1 MSTFSNDMP
10 WVIFNLLDEQFAVS
24 TRYVREM
31 VAMPKVVTVPR
42 TPDYI
47 KGVINLRGKV
57 IPVMDLRMRMG
68 MESMS
73 VEANNLIQLLNQ
85 REQDHKNWMKEL
97 ESSVRE
103 SREFKLATDPHKCA
117 FGKWYDNFKTDNNI
131 LASCLSKFDVPH
143 KKIHSIAINV
153 KEAEE
158 KNNFDIAYEIINQT
172 KKRELSEIVKLFSE
186 ARTLLKESIREIAL
200 VLEWEDK
207 IMAVGVDSVKT
218 VEKLSE
224 SNIEDLPGATSSLDN
239 KSIAG
244 IGKRSENN
252 ELIQLLDVGILI
264 SEEKDLAVIAPS
276 TTA

>member
-1 MSTFSNDMP
+1 MSTFSNVMP

-24 TRYVREM
+24 TSYVKEM

-57 IPVMDLRMRMG
+57 IPVMDLRIRMG

-73 VEANNLIQLLNQ
+73 VEVNKLIQLLDQ

-103 SREFKLATDPHKCA
+103 NREFKLATDPHKCA
-117 FGKWYDNFKTDNNI
+117 FGKWYDNYETGNNI
-131 LASCLSKFDVPH
+131 LASCLAKFDVPH

-153 KEAEE
+153 KTAEE
-158 KNNFDIAYEIINQT
+158 KKDFDLAYEIINQT
-172 KKRELSEIVKLFSE
+172 KEKELSEILKLFSE

-200 VLEWEDK
+200 VLEWENK

-239 KSIAG
+239 ESIAG

-252 ELIQLLDVGILI
+252 GLIQLLDVGILI
-264 SEEKDLAVIAPS
+264 NEEKDLAVESLIE
-276 TTA
+276 TE

>member
-1 MSTFSNDMP
+1 MSTLSNDMP
-10 WVIFNLLDEQFAVS
+10 WVIFVLLNEQFAVS
-24 TRYVREM
+24 TSHVREM
-31 VAMPKVVTVPR
+31 VAMPKVVSVPR

-68 MESMS
+68 MESIS
-73 VEANNLIQLLNQ
+73 EEANNLIQLLDQ

-131 LASCLSKFDVPH
+131 LDSCLSKFDTPH

-153 KEAEE
+153 KAAEG
-158 KNNFDIAYEIINQT
+158 KKDFDLAYEIINKT
-172 KKRELSEIVKLFSE
+172 KEGELSEIIKLFTE

-224 SNIEDLPGATSSLDN
+224 ANIEDLPGATSSLDN
-239 KSIAG
+239 ESIAG
-244 IGKRSENN
+244 IGQRGEDN
-252 ELIQLLDVGILI
+252 ELVQLLDVGILI
-264 SEEKDLAVIAPS
+264 SEEKDLAGIAS
-276 TTA
+276 AVA